1 MPSRRRIPP
10 CRLSRKP
17 SARSSPDVAG
27 MQARMLQRCWAGCC
41 RDATVVRRM
50 CLPWSGARNVTAV
63 WRVSSGGERGPR
75 RQPVIW
81 PVPGRGGPVRVGM
94 GGSVGGSCVVL
105 PGEVC
110 RRMMADTQFVRCG
123 VDAAVIVKRIRALSG
138 ITRPELAALAGVSAS
153 TIARVVWRVASMRE
167 ASGMPCPG

>member
-1 MPSRRRIPP
+1 M
-10 CRLSRKP
+10 
-17 SARSSPDVAG
+17 
-27 MQARMLQRCWAGCC
+27 
-41 RDATVVRRM
+41 
-50 CLPWSGARNVTAV
+50 
-63 WRVSSGGERGPR
+63 
-75 RQPVIW
+75 
-81 PVPGRGGPVRVGM
+81 
-94 GGSVGGSCVVL
+94 VL